1 MWPMKDKVILFG
13 VGNVAFHVAKLL
25 SDSFTI
31 YGTTRKNERVPL
43 LESRG
48 IKPLL
53 VESGLADSDLVN
65 GANVLVSFPP
75 DGVTDAA
82 WSAQCTTARSIIY
95 ISSTAVYGKT
105 KGEINEDSPVDL
117 EDPIATKRL
126 LAESIWRQL
135 NAVVLRCPGIYGP
148 ETGLHLRL
156 KNGSLTISGQA
167 SHYVSRI
174 HLDDLARIIAACFEK
189 PRAGQTYVV
198 GDHNPST
205 HMEAISWLCEQM
217 ELPLPAQ
224 SSDKEAPAMLRGS
237 RRVDA
242 SKILADLQMT
252 LLYPS
257 FKDGYAEILKNMS

>member
-1 MWPMKDKVILFG
+1 MNDKIVLFG

-25 SDSFTI
+25 SGTCTI
-31 YGTTRKNERVPL
+31 YGTTRMKEKVQL
-43 LESRG
+43 LESHG
-48 IKPLL
+48 IRPVLIETGVPDPEL
-53 VESGLADSDLVN
+53 VK

-75 DGVTDAA
+75 DGVSDAA

-95 ISSTAVYGKT
+95 ISSTSVYGKT
-105 KGEINEDSPVDL
+105 KGSINEDSPVDL
-117 EDPIATKRL
+117 EDPVARKRL
-126 LAESIWRQL
+126 LAESIWRQG

-156 KNGSLTISGQA
+156 KSGSLTISGQA

-189 PRAGQTYVV
+189 PRQSQTYVV

-205 HMEAISWLCEQM
+205 HMEAITWLCEQM
-217 ELPLPAQ
+217 GLPLPEQ
-224 SSDKEAPAMLRGS
+224 SSDGEAPAMLRGS
-237 RRVDA
+237 RRIDA
-242 SKILADLQMT
+242 GKILADLQLT

-257 FKDGYAEILKNMS
+257 YKDGYAEILRNMA